1 MDIKFA
7 SMATRSQ
14 RIQSLKTI
22 GYYLQTAR
30 RGRGLSIDD
39 VARGLHI
46 AFKYIEAIELDK
58 FEAIPNEILESLI
71 RKYARHVHLDEQQM
85 WQLYLIQKR
94 GSKKRYFNLDFH
106 YLQTWPRLVRRALV
120 VGVVGL
126 VVIFL
131 LIKVEQ
137 IFIAPTLT
145 ITEPRDGDVIYT
157 PQTVVKGLSEPE
169 SEIVINNKAVLVDT
183 AGQFETVIDLQK
195 GLNLIKITA
204 KKRYSRIQE
213 SEVHILY
220 ESQN

>member
-1 MDIKFA
+1 
-7 SMATRSQ
+7 MATRSQ
-14 RIQSLKTI
+14 RIQSLKSI
-22 GYYLQTAR
+22 GHYLKTAR
-30 RGRGLSIDD
+30 RGRGFSIDD

-46 AFKYIEAIELDK
+46 AFKYIEAIEIDNFK
-58 FEAIPNEILESLI
+58 AIPSEIIESSI
-71 RKYARHVHLDEQQM
+71 RKYARYVHLDEQQM

-94 GSKKRYFNLDFH
+94 GEQKRYFGLNFQ
-106 YLQTWPRLVRRALV
+106 YLQMWPRLVRRGILAGIAV
-120 VGVVGL
+120 L

-131 LIKVEQ
+131 FIKVEQ
-137 IFIAPTLT
+137 IFIAPPLT
-145 ITEPRDGDVIYT
+145 ITEPRDGDIIYT
-157 PQTVVKGLSEPE
+157 PQTVVKGISEPE

-213 SEVHILY
+213 SQLHILY